1 MKEVLN
7 IIFNV
12 EMTYQIW
19 TSLEE
24 QLLPTIVE
32 KEGHLK
38 NMLMILIKGYSKSL
52 EYLEE
57 FKFICD

>member
-24 QLLPTIVE
+24 QLLSTIVE
-32 KEGHLK
+32 KEGH
-38 NMLMILIKGYSKSL
+38 
-52 EYLEE
+52 
-57 FKFICD
+57 